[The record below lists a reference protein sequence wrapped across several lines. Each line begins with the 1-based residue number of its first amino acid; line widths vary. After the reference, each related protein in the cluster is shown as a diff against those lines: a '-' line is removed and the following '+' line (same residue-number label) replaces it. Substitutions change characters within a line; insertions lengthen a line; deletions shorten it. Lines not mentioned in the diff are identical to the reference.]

1 MEQAAAA
8 YTLNTTLEWW
18 KEYTTVPPMQHAD
31 VSRRKVIAYYANSS
45 CSACDACPRVRIDSR
60 SWPHVVLSHT
70 LPALLAPGK
79 HLTMHIQPS
88 EEDWRLDVF
97 EASHVDFSL
106 DFHVVAWL
114 HASSAPS
121 IRVRVCVL
129 RGSVKGAGWLNGV
142 SDLNEDSCQAGATI
156 HLISARDGGDK
167 NAQVTRTVPL
177 PRSAQGWTVVMSNQG
192 VDSARLCRPENAA
205 FDDGQPCIPELGQN
219 KVNIRAYAQI
229 KTVGS
234 CCGAVGDT
242 PAQVF
247 ENTRSLGEFSSHVES
262 LGSADTCARNSVEYC
277 DGTQHS
283 GRQLD
288 LCSVCGGSCFEPTCS
303 KEACVETS
311 STPLL
316 LRLRYN
322 GEFWQ
327 SPRWGVPPGVIER
340 DYMFKIPKKRPE
352 ACQINACKALCLST
366 EDMPSLFPD
375 CYGRRDA
382 YKIDTR
388 VLATGMG
395 TVEFKQGNFSFDIRP
410 DGAGEVAAASNMA
423 AGSRHSQKWLLELTC
438 FRDPELHRRYQ
449 RDASRGTK
457 ANWAGDSK
465 ADKVTLLPASRV

>member
-262 LGSADTCARNSVEYC
+262 LGSADTCA
-277 DGTQHS
+277 
-283 GRQLD
+283 GRSIQ
-288 LCSVCGGSCFEPTCS
+288 GGSWTCAPFVEARVSNRHALRRRVSRLPPRPCCCVFDTTESSGNHLGGAFRRGLLKGTTCS
-303 KEACVETS
+303 KSQRNGPRPVKLMRARLCV
-311 STPLL
+311 
-316 LRLRYN
+316 
-322 GEFWQ
+322 
-327 SPRWGVPPGVIER
+327 
-340 DYMFKIPKKRPE
+340 
-352 ACQINACKALCLST
+352 
-366 EDMPSLFPD
+366 
-375 CYGRRDA
+375 
-382 YKIDTR
+382 
-388 VLATGMG
+388 
-395 TVEFKQGNFSFDIRP
+395 
-410 DGAGEVAAASNMA
+410 
-423 AGSRHSQKWLLELTC
+423 
-438 FRDPELHRRYQ
+438 
-449 RDASRGTK
+449 
-457 ANWAGDSK
+457 
-465 ADKVTLLPASRV
+465 